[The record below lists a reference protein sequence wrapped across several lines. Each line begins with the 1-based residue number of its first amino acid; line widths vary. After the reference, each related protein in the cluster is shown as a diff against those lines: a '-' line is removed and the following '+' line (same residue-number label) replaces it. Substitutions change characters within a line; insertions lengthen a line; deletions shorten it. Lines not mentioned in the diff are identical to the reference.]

1 MQSYARGG
9 YKYVYTHI
17 QEYLLFQLQTVDSGF
32 DLAWLSKTN
41 TNVVEYLVDFFYL
54 HFTSFLIQYGANVCF
69 FLSLSLTVILTVY
82 LDFVACQNPISS
94 QHQEGQTI
102 FCEMCNYLF
111 HRSVCNLRDI
121 RIP

>member
-32 DLAWLSKTN
+32 DLVWLSKTN
-41 TNVVEYLVDFFYL
+41 TNVVEYLVDFFL
-54 HFTSFLIQYGANVCF
+54 FTFHVF
-69 FLSLSLTVILTVY
+69 FNTIWCKRLFFSLSLTVILTVY

-111 HRSVCNLRDI
+111 HRSFCNLRDI

>member
-32 DLAWLSKTN
+32 DLVWLSKTN

-69 FLSLSLTVILTVY
+69 SLSLL
-82 LDFVACQNPISS
+82 Q
-94 QHQEGQTI
+94 
-102 FCEMCNYLF
+102 
-111 HRSVCNLRDI
+111 
-121 RIP
+121 